1 MVVTAV
7 DSQHLCQA
15 HTHEQQQTHPFPTD
29 GCVGLRLLLTD
40 LYTLSM

>member
-15 HTHEQQQTHPFPTD
+15 LTHEQQTHPFPTD